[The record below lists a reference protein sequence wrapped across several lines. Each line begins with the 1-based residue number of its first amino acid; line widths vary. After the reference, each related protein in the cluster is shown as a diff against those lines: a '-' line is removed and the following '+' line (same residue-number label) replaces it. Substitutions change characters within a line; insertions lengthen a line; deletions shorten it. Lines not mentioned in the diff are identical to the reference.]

1 MTQADFYILG
11 KQAQHDQWFFA
22 CRLVEQ
28 IRQKGHQILLQVSN
42 EGEAKALD
50 DMLWQFRPD
59 AFVPH
64 ALLNAKDA
72 PVDCPVSIGWQ
83 AEPGHHHDVII
94 ILTPQLPDFYGRFQ
108 RLVEVVVQNDAV
120 LEYTR
125 QHFRFLKER
134 GYPIDHKDMRMS

>member
-1 MTQADFYILG
+1 MTQADFYVLG
-11 KQAQHDQWFFA
+11 KQAQHDQWYFA

-28 IRQKGHQILLQVSN
+28 IQQKGHQVLLQVSN
-42 EGEAKALD
+42 EEEAKALD

-72 PVDCPVSIGWQ
+72 PVDCPVSIGWHQ
-83 AEPGHHHDVII
+83 EPGHHHDVII
-94 ILTPQLPDFYGRFQ
+94 ILTPELPAFYGRFQ
-108 RLVEVVVQNDAV
+108 RLVEVVVQNDDV

-125 QHFRFLKER
+125 QHFRFLKDR
-134 GYPIDHKDMRMS
+134 GYPIDHKHMRMS

>member
-1 MTQADFYILG
+1 MTQADFYVLG
-11 KQAQHDQWFFA
+11 KQAQHDQWYFA

-28 IRQKGHQILLQVSN
+28 IQQKGHQVLLQVSN
-42 EGEAKALD
+42 EEEAKALD
-50 DMLWQFRPD
+50 EMLWQFRPD

-64 ALLNAKDA
+64 ALLTAKDA

-83 AEPGHHHDVII
+83 TEPGHHHDVII
-94 ILTPQLPDFYGRFQ
+94 ILTPELPAFYGRFQ
-108 RLVEVVVQNDAV
+108 RLVEVVVQNDDV

-125 QHFRFLKER
+125 QHFRFLKDR